1 VTATGAQ
8 SDFREEYVVKKYL
21 DKRWVATALVPDT
34 PRNKIYCKPETW
46 VIENVYSGK
55 LFVPLDIGQASL
67 PPRLT
72 PRLTRLP
79 LLMRSPKHEPNSD
92 SIIIDFKE
100 CPQRVSDLI
109 NVDASHDAAEHNHL
123 ATTKAST
130 EALECLTIEDSDD
143 SGGLYEKKEDNLS
156 VSEEY
161 DLLAD
166 ANDVALESSDRKR
179 EVFSRS
185 TYLISP
191 VAKEEDWECDS
202 ILLVCDIGIQ
212 TE

>member
-1 VTATGAQ
+1 VTATGTR

-21 DKRWVATALVPDT
+21 DKRWAATALVPET

-55 LFVPLDIGQASL
+55 LFLPLDIGQASL

-79 LLMRSPKHEPNSD
+79 LLKRAPKHEPNSD
-92 SIIIDFKE
+92 SIIIDFKK
-100 CPQRVSDLI
+100 CPQRVPDLI
-109 NVDASHDAAEHNHL
+109 NVDASHHAAEHNHL
-123 ATTKAST
+123 ATTKASAG
-130 EALECLTIEDSDD
+130 ALECLTIEDSDD
-143 SGGLYEKKEDNLS
+143 SGGLCEEKEDNSS

-161 DLLAD
+161 DLLGN
-166 ANDVALESSDRKR
+166 ANDIALESYDTKR
-179 EVFSRS
+179 EVFSGS

-191 VAKEEDWECDS
+191 AAKEEDWECDS
-202 ILLVCDIGIQ
+202 ILLVCDIGVQ